1 MNDHGNKHKEI
12 SIMSLII
19 LIIIILFS
27 YLQYDDYASSIEE
40 YEDLYNAVRLEEANY
55 IKTVFSAETSLAKKA
70 LNIHVERIQDQLIL
84 YYGKNLDGLDDD
96 IDNPSS
102 NSELTKVFDNV
113 LGEFYINNNTNVNK
127 PFVLSM
133 NNLLWG
139 RCLSYD
145 SKDEFLTIEDLI
157 SMQSNNDLN
166 TQSILTILENND
178 DEYIFWQN
186 RGKNEIKKM
195 NIDDLIEIYFRD
207 GLDSMK
213 NYELLVP
220 IYITKDGDIF
230 GTKDTDG
237 LGHKVTNY
245 KIIIVQRINMYDA
258 LNNYI
263 YELSFYESQCERIE
277 NQKMNNTSYKT
288 RSLMISAGLI
298 LIVLF
303 GSAYLQNKKYK

>member
-113 LGEFYINNNTNVNK
+113 LGEFYINNNTNINK

-277 NQKMNNTSYKT
+277 NQKMNNISYKT